1 MPKII
6 CAHCAKPF
14 SLDPFTYW
22 NYSGDVRCTNCG
34 ATLTVSIANGN
45 LRSTPILRTLDLH
58 KIPNAPENINGDVM
72 EAQTCHAVGAY
83 KACVVMCR
91 RALEQ
96 VCIDL
101 SAEGNTLHEKIR
113 NLLDQG
119 FISSEIF
126 EILNEIRYFGNYGA
140 HPNNDL
146 LGDVTPDDSSLVLEV
161 TLHMIKH
168 IYEIPEKIRK
178 LRLRRARQ

>member
-1 MPKII
+1 
-6 CAHCAKPF
+6 
-14 SLDPFTYW
+14 
-22 NYSGDVRCTNCG
+22 
-34 ATLTVSIANGN
+34 
-45 LRSTPILRTLDLH
+45 
-58 KIPNAPENINGDVM
+58 
-72 EAQTCHAVGAY
+72 
-83 KACVVMCR
+83 
-91 RALEQ
+91 